1 MTLDFLL
8 FFFSRCIRSYPLIKM
23 LPLRRST
30 QLNLSNMRQT
40 VSTRHFYGTWMLAPP
55 EATAGVG
62 TKRENIFKKTFY
74 LDFITVHH

>member
-1 MTLDFLL
+1 
-8 FFFSRCIRSYPLIKM
+8 
-23 LPLRRST
+23 
-30 QLNLSNMRQT
+30 MRQT